1 MDKRI
6 RNNGYI
12 KTPQIHGMRNSDIST
27 RRILFRKTMDPD
39 ETYYIRFKTVLDDP
53 TRYFYIDFFEYCAKE
68 VYDNP
73 EEPEDI
79 W

>member
-1 MDKRI
+1 MVNAYLYPF
-6 RNNGYI
+6 RN
-12 KTPQIHGMRNSDIST
+12 
-27 RRILFRKTMDPD
+27 
-39 ETYYIRFKTVLDDP
+39 YYIRFKSVLDDENKEFFMD
-53 TRYFYIDFFEYCAKE
+53 YFEYVAKE

>member
-1 MDKRI
+1 MADSMSEYHNQMQYSVDEATNDLRQTLDLLDEQNKEFFMD
-6 RNNGYI
+6 Y
-12 KTPQIHGMRNSDIST
+12 
-27 RRILFRKTMDPD
+27 
-39 ETYYIRFKTVLDDP
+39 
-53 TRYFYIDFFEYCAKE
+53 FEYVAKE